1 MLSFLIRL
9 SVIGI
14 LCCPFA
20 LQAEPLFD
28 AESLQKLVKTSI
40 EHRKSR
46 DWTLEQQLDFI
57 REQLSAEHPGR
68 INQKPQ
74 WVFNQT
80 AAALVQ
86 SQILFC
92 SPKEYVIISGSTIGT
107 EGHSGRFDMD
117 IWDTMIAGE
126 MWTALQGELQ
136 KNVYREG
143 DLAHLPRQK
152 AKAYKIP
159 EFGYML
165 EYGHGNVS
173 KALTQGVLSPAFF
186 INQDFASMKE
196 QLGECAGLAIK
207 GLLNPRT

>member
-1 MLSFLIRL
+1 MFSILLRL

-14 LCCPFA
+14 LWSPA
-20 LQAEPLFD
+20 LLRAEPLFD
-28 AESLQKLVKTSI
+28 AESLQKLAKASI
-40 EHRKSR
+40 EERKSKN
-46 DWTLEQQLDFI
+46 WTLDQQFEFI

-68 INQKPQ
+68 INQKPK

-80 AAALVQ
+80 AGALVQ

-92 SPKEYVIISGSTIGT
+92 SPKEYVIIAGSTIGT
-107 EGHSGRFDMD
+107 EGHSGRYDMEV
-117 IWDTMIAGE
+117 WDAMIAGE

-136 KNVYREG
+136 KKVYKEG
-143 DLAHLPRQK
+143 ELAYLPRLK

-159 EFGYML
+159 DFGYML
-165 EYGHGNVS
+165 EYGRGNVS
-173 KALTQGVLSPAFF
+173 KALAQGVLSPAFF

-207 GLLNPRT
+207 GLLTPRP

>member
-1 MLSFLIRL
+1 MNSCSIRL
-9 SVIGI
+9 FVISI
-14 LCCPFA
+14 LFSPFA
-20 LQAEPLFD
+20 VRAEPLFD
-28 AESLQKLVKTSI
+28 AESLQKLAKVSI
-40 EHRKSR
+40 EERKSKN
-46 DWTLEQQLDFI
+46 WTLEQQFDFI

-80 AAALVQ
+80 AGALVQ

-117 IWDTMIAGE
+117 IWDTMLAGE
-126 MWTALQGELQ
+126 MWTSLQGELQ
-136 KNVYREG
+136 KHIYKEG
-143 DLAHLPRQK
+143 ELAHLPRQK

-165 EYGHGNVS
+165 EYGRGNVS
-173 KALTQGVLSPAFF
+173 KALTQGVLSPAIF

-196 QLGECAGLAIK
+196 QLGECASLAIK
-207 GLLNPRT
+207 GLLIPKS